1 MKLKF
6 KNSNSEYEVKNI
18 IERKAFKGDVS
29 GWLIS
34 FMLECD
40 LNAEEIDNLFSEDNI
55 SQLTVINADST
66 RIINGYDKVITL
78 SVHYLLENTL
88 VEVQLSKGL

>member
-34 FMLECD
+34 CM
-40 LNAEEIDNLFSEDNI
+40 
-55 SQLTVINADST
+55 
-66 RIINGYDKVITL
+66 
-78 SVHYLLENTL
+78 L
-88 VEVQLSKGL
+88 VEAQLSKGL